1 LEGLRVDFF
10 GWAGVVLA
18 ATVGAIGTVDFLR
31 RHPVA
36 LAVLVFPLLVTAA
49 AVGVLGVGVHAR
61 YFLLALPVGYLVGT
75 HGLVVAARSVL
86 QRGMRLAEA
95 RAVRVEGALA
105 VLPRG
110 DSAQRSAGVG
120 RHRWPGCPNVCR
132 SVVAVLKFRGARQE
146 NDRVEKVR
154 SSDKS

>member
-1 LEGLRVDFF
+1 VDFF

-120 RHRWPGCPNVCR
+120 RP
-132 SVVAVLKFRGARQE
+132 
-146 NDRVEKVR
+146 
-154 SSDKS
+154 

>member
-1 LEGLRVDFF
+1 VGFF

-105 VLPRG
+105 VLLVILACTPLIRY
-110 DSAQRSAGVG
+110 DAVPKQDYLGVL
-120 RHRWPGCPNVCR
+120 RQIRVLAASEDR
-132 SVVAVLKFRGARQE
+132 AVAA
-146 NDRVEKVR
+146 D
-154 SSDKS
+154 